1 MSCEANETTNM
12 KTATRLNFEAVPKDY
27 ASLCRILTPRPIHD
41 KVEFENVTEITDA
54 MAGHKLTADQE
65 DYFDLLCRLI
75 EDYDKEH
82 AQLDTPKVTALDALQ
97 HLLDANGMSAADL
110 ARLLDVHRTLGG
122 MILRGERQ
130 LTLAHVRTLAKHFSV
145 SADLFLP

>member
-1 MSCEANETTNM
+1 M
-12 KTATRLNFEAVPKDY
+12 KTATRLDFVALPKDY
-27 ASLCRILTPRPIHD
+27 TGLCRMLTPRPIHD
-41 KVEFENVTEITDA
+41 KVDFENVSEITDA
-54 MAGHKLTADQE
+54 MAGHKLTPDQE

-75 EDYDKEH
+75 EDYEKEH
-82 AQLDTPKVTALDALQ
+82 VNAPKATALDALQ
-97 HLLDANGMSAADL
+97 HLLDANDMSAADL

-130 LTLAHVRTLAKHFSV
+130 LTLTHVRTLAKRFNV

>member
-1 MSCEANETTNM
+1 M
-12 KTATRLNFEAVPKDY
+12 KTTQTKIEFTRLPKDY
-27 ASLCRILTPRPIHD
+27 AGLCRTLTPRPIHD
-41 KVEFENVTEITDA
+41 QAELENVTEITDA
-54 MAGHKLTADQE
+54 MAGHELTPDQE

-97 HLLDANGMSAADL
+97 HLLDANDMNAADL
-110 ARLLDVHRTLGG
+110 ARLLDVHRTLGA

-130 LTLAHVRTLAKHFSV
+130 LTLAHVRTLAKRFCV

>member
-1 MSCEANETTNM
+1 M
-12 KTATRLNFEAVPKDY
+12 KTTQTKIEFARLPKDY
-27 ASLCRILTPRPIHD
+27 AELCQLLTPRPIHD
-41 KVEFENVTEITDA
+41 KVDYANVTEITDA

-75 EDYDKEH
+75 EDYEKEQGLP
-82 AQLDTPKVTALDALQ
+82 APKVSGLEALQ
-97 HLLDANGMSAADL
+97 HLLEAHDMSAADL

-130 LTLAHVRTLAKHFSV
+130 LTLAHVRTLAKRFSV

>member
-1 MSCEANETTNM
+1 MRTTHA
-12 KTATRLNFEAVPKDY
+12 KIEFARLPREY
-27 ASLCRILTPRPIHD
+27 TGLCRILTPRPIHD
-41 KVEFENVTEITDA
+41 QVGFENVTEVTDA

-75 EDYDKEH
+75 EDYEKER
-82 AQLDTPKVTALDALQ
+82 LDTPKVSALDALQ
-97 HLLDANGMSAADL
+97 HLLDAHAMSAADL
-110 ARLLDVHRTLGG
+110 ARLLGVHRTLGA

>member
-1 MSCEANETTNM
+1 M
-12 KTATRLNFEAVPKDY
+12 
-27 ASLCRILTPRPIHD
+27 LTQRPIHD
-41 KVEFENVTEITDA
+41 RRDFEHVTEITHA

-75 EDYDKEH
+75 EDYEKERLN
-82 AQLDTPKVTALDALQ
+82 APKVSALDALQ
-97 HLLDANGMSAADL
+97 HLLDAHDLSAADL
-110 ARLLDVHRTLGG
+110 ARLLGVHRTLGA

-145 SADLFLP
+145 SADLFLS

>member
-1 MSCEANETTNM
+1 M
-12 KTATRLNFEAVPKDY
+12 KTTTTKIEFARFPKDY
-27 ASLCRILTPRPIHD
+27 AALCRLLTPRPIHD

-54 MAGHKLTADQE
+54 MAGHKLTPDQE

-75 EDYDKEH
+75 EDYEKEH
-82 AQLDTPKVTALDALQ
+82 AQLGTRKVTALDALQ
-97 HLLDANGMSAADL
+97 HLLDAHEMSAADL
-110 ARLLDVHRTLGG
+110 ARLLAVHRTLGG

>member
-1 MSCEANETTNM
+1 M
-12 KTATRLNFEAVPKDY
+12 KTTQTKIEFARLPKDY
-27 ASLCRILTPRPIHD
+27 AGLCRMLTPRPIHD
-41 KVEFENVTEITDA
+41 KVDFENVTEITDA
-54 MAGHKLTADQE
+54 MAGHKLTPDQE

-75 EDYDKEH
+75 EDYEKEQGLP
-82 AQLDTPKVTALDALQ
+82 APTATALDALQ
-97 HLLDANGMSAADL
+97 HLLDAHDMSAADL
-110 ARLLDVHRTLGG
+110 ARLLGVHRTLGA

>member
-1 MSCEANETTNM
+1 M

-27 ASLCRILTPRPIHD
+27 AGLCRMLTPRPIHD

-54 MAGHKLTADQE
+54 MAGHKLTPDQE
-65 DYFDLLCRLI
+65 DYFDLLSRLI
-75 EDYDKEH
+75 EDYDREH

-97 HLLDANGMSAADL
+97 HLLDANDMSAADL
-110 ARLLDVHRTLGG
+110 ARLLGVHRTLGG

-130 LTLAHVRTLAKHFSV
+130 LTLAHVRTLAKRFRV

>member
-1 MSCEANETTNM
+1 
-12 KTATRLNFEAVPKDY
+12 
-27 ASLCRILTPRPIHD
+27 
-41 KVEFENVTEITDA
+41 VEFENVAEITGA
-54 MAGHKLTADQE
+54 MAGHKLTPDQE

-75 EDYDKEH
+75 EDYEKEH

-97 HLLDANGMSAADL
+97 HLLDAHDMSAADL
-110 ARLLDVHRTLGG
+110 ARLLDVHHTLGA